1 MAEGVTFLL
10 APLALAL
17 FGLPAAWARPVD
29 GFTPWG
35 RFSAAFVTGV
45 VVFTVWLT
53 LLSTVGIR
61 WSALSVVA
69 PLGLGSIAIA
79 TVLARRSRGAAGEA
93 PGGLAWAAGA
103 AALLVGTAHL
113 ALSAITARATSI
125 DFLYFW
131 GVKAQRFAEIGG
143 IDAGMLADPWAVHMH
158 SNYPPLVPLAYAWGI
173 EVTGRLPWQ
182 FGLVTCALWLIVGAP
197 LLRDLL
203 ALRLSRDEATM
214 ASSFWFLAFALAIP
228 ASLSAG
234 NAESPLVLFSSVA
247 VAALLGSAADGGA
260 SARWLAIVALAGVVL
275 TKNEGVVVFA
285 FIATGATASDFFA
298 GVRGARL
305 VRRAVAIVVV
315 PLAALGSWLLF
326 EAVHGVPM
334 RDMTREQAGE
344 LSLARAGEVAGGFV
358 ANLDAGS
365 AWIAWGLAAFVLA
378 RSWRRWRELLPAL
391 VPAAGILLFLF
402 VYYLHFRGENL
413 GVWMEWT
420 MPRVS
425 LSALGAAIVGAAF
438 ASGENRKIET

>member
-10 APLALAL
+10 APLALAV

-53 LLSTVGIR
+53 LLSTAGIR

-69 PLGLGSIAIA
+69 PLGLGSVAIA
-79 TVLARRSRGAAGEA
+79 TVLSRRSRGAAGEA
-93 PGGLAWAAGA
+93 VGGLAWAGGA

-113 ALSAITARATSI
+113 VLSAITSRATSI

-143 IDAGMLADPWAVHMH
+143 IDAALLADPWAVHMH
-158 SNYPPLVPLAYAWGI
+158 SNYPPLVPLTYAWGI
-173 EVTGRLPWQ
+173 EVAGRLPWQ
-182 FGLVTCALWLIVGAP
+182 FGLATCALWLIAGVP

-214 ASSFWFLAFALAIP
+214 ASSFWFLTFALAIP

-234 NAESPLVLFSSVA
+234 NAEPPLVLFSSIA
-247 VAALLGSAADGGA
+247 IAALLGSAAGGSS

-275 TKNEGVVVFA
+275 TKNEGMVVFA
-285 FIATGATASDFFA
+285 LIAAGATASDFFA
-298 GVRGARL
+298 GLRGTRL
-305 VRRAVAIVVV
+305 VRRAAVILAV
-315 PLAALGSWLLF
+315 PLLALGSWLLF

-344 LSLARAGEVAGGFV
+344 LSFARAGEVAVGFV
-358 ANLDAGS
+358 SNLDAGS
-365 AWIAWGLAAFVLA
+365 AWIAWGLAAVVLA

-402 VYYLHFRGENL
+402 VYYLHYRGESL
-413 GVWMEWT
+413 GTWMEWT
-420 MPRVS
+420 LPRVS
-425 LSALGAAIVGAAF
+425 LCALGASIVGAAF